1 MSREPELIPQLT
13 WEVMIPS
20 GSRAAIRFAEQEGC
34 RWIDASVGRTADGVL
49 YVGGPYYFPRGTTMG
64 PDGPTWS
71 ELQRAT
77 RDSVDSSW
85 RHRHEPFL
93 TLDEFLALCKS
104 KLRVRLAGDLARL
117 KEASANV
124 FAARME
130 REVLFFVHDSGGDL
144 AKVRKALGATAHLEI
159 RWTGDSDDINR
170 QIREGSPNV
179 ISLAPFMTD
188 NVEPTQ
194 AQVSDWRRRGIRVL
208 LDATFFPDRPK
219 SSDRQWLRT
228 TILPDIVRTNE
239 ELSWL
244 GHFFRS
250 SDRRP
255 PNAPADGN
263 QPPIGRVQICF
274 HRGASR
280 YAPENSMRAFAL
292 AASLGADYVELDV
305 RTTADGVPILMHD
318 ATLNRTTKG
327 SGKVKEKTFEDIR
340 ALIIGEGFDPRH
352 QETIVTLDRFLA
364 SCDRS
369 LKLYVD
375 AKDIAPEALIE
386 ALKKHGRL
394 EDAVVY
400 QSREYLTRLKRIE
413 PSIKVMPP
421 LSHPE
426 EIDGLAR
433 QLKPF
438 AVDARWRILSKD
450 LIDRCHALGI
460 KVFSDALGLNERPEE
475 YRKAVAMGIDGIQT
489 DFPVRVY
496 RALAP

>member
-1 MSREPELIPQLT
+1 
-13 WEVMIPS
+13 
-20 GSRAAIRFAEQEGC
+20 
-34 RWIDASVGRTADGVL
+34 
-49 YVGGPYYFPRGTTMG
+49 
-64 PDGPTWS
+64 
-71 ELQRAT
+71 
-77 RDSVDSSW
+77 
-85 RHRHEPFL
+85 
-93 TLDEFLALCKS
+93 
-104 KLRVRLAGDLARL
+104 
-117 KEASANV
+117 
-124 FAARME
+124 
-130 REVLFFVHDSGGDL
+130 
-144 AKVRKALGATAHLEI
+144 
-159 RWTGDSDDINR
+159 
-170 QIREGSPNV
+170 
-179 ISLAPFMTD
+179 
-188 NVEPTQ
+188 
-194 AQVSDWRRRGIRVL
+194 
-208 LDATFFPDRPK
+208 
-219 SSDRQWLRT
+219 
-228 TILPDIVRTNE
+228 
-239 ELSWL
+239 
-244 GHFFRS
+244 
-250 SDRRP
+250 
-255 PNAPADGN
+255 
-263 QPPIGRVQICF
+263 
-274 HRGASR
+274 
-280 YAPENSMRAFAL
+280 MRAFAL